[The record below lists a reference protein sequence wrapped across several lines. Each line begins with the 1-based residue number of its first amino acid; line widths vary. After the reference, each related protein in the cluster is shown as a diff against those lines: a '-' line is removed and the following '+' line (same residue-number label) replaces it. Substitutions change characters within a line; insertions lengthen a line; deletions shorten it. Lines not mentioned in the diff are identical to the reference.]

1 MSPPLILIGGPT
13 ASGKSGLALAIAEE
27 FRGTV
32 INADS
37 MQVYRDLA
45 TLTARPSPADEARA
59 PHRLYG
65 VLDAADPCS
74 AARWRALAES
84 EIAAA
89 SEQRR
94 LPILVG
100 GTGLY
105 FRALLNGLADVPAI
119 APGTRGEARCLHQ
132 SLGGPGFRAAL
143 AARDP
148 AGAARLEAGDTQRL
162 VRAYEVV
169 VATGRPLGAWQQE
182 QMARPR
188 YPEVAIMLLMPPRPV
203 LYAACDA
210 RFAAM
215 VSSGVLDEVRALL
228 DRRLSAD
235 LPVMKAVGVPEL
247 ARHLSGEISL
257 ADSVRLGQQ
266 ATRRYAK
273 RQVTWFR
280 HQMPAARAIAAQFS
294 KSLETEIFSF
304 IRQFLLTARN
314 RPITVAPPR

>member
-13 ASGKSGLALAIAEE
+13 ASGKSGLARAIAEE

-45 TLTARPSPADEARA
+45 ILTARPGPEGAAHA

-74 AARWRALAES
+74 AARWRELAKS

-89 SEQRR
+89 AARDR

-105 FRALLNGLADVPAI
+105 FRVLLNGLAEIPAI
-119 APGTRGEARCLHQ
+119 APAVRAEARRLHQ

-169 VATGRPLGAWQQE
+169 AATGRPLGAWQQE
-182 QMARPR
+182 QMAGPH
-188 YPEVAIMLLMPPRPV
+188 YAAVATVLLMPPRPA

-215 VSSGVLDEVRALL
+215 VSSGALEEVRALL
-228 DRRLSAD
+228 DRRLGAD
-235 LPVMKAVGVPEL
+235 LPMMKAVGVPEL
-247 ARHLSGEISL
+247 ARHLSGELSL

-273 RQVTWFR
+273 RQLTWFR
-280 HQMPAARAIAAQFS
+280 HQMPAATVIDAQFS
-294 KSLETEIFSF
+294 ESLKPKIFSF
-304 IRQFLLTARN
+304 IRQFLLTAGN
-314 RPITVAPPR
+314 PAITVAPPR